1 MRSGAPRQAHGRAG
15 SLVQWFKTKIARALG
30 GAALLLALYAVA
42 GFLVAPK
49 ILRHEL
55 LTQIPKSLSATPIV
69 GEIHINPFLFQVEIK
84 DFALAGAQSEKLLGF
99 EKLFVDFDLSSLWHR
114 AYTFG
119 RIELAAPYLNGVVAP
134 DGTLNLAKLAPKSTP
149 EPAAK
154 PEPMPALRVGSL
166 KVSRASVG
174 YEDHSRPSEFSARLE
189 PIDFELRDFAT
200 GVAGGLF
207 TFTGSSKLGERI
219 EWHGHLSIDP
229 IESDGELSINGLRAH
244 TIWEYLADQLNFV
257 IDSGSIEVAAKYK
270 FALRDAV
277 DLSLNVAN
285 LSLTDLV
292 VKPRDSDADWVDI
305 PALKVAGVAVNLA
318 QRQAQVDSVAL
329 SGVKVLA
336 WREPDG
342 TINLTKL
349 AAPPTGPP
357 ARVVP
362 AAPTLAV
369 DAGPHDATAAGALSS
384 AAGPRWRFDLHRL
397 EVREAHIS
405 AEDRSTQP
413 AAKVALAPLS
423 LAVEGLSLD
432 LTRPVKVSLDT
443 RINESGTLTA
453 NGEVTPNPLSASMRL
468 KLAGID
474 LTAAQPYV
482 AQHTSLTLRGGK
494 LGGEAEVH
502 YGGAKPALQL
512 AGNVFVENLHTVDD
526 ARHDD
531 LVNWGRLD
539 VRGLNYRQA
548 PDRLEI
554 AEVSVRKPYARV
566 IIESDA
572 SLNVTNALAG
582 PGPVSGGAP
591 PTRAPS
597 PRGAAPPSAAP
608 PPEGARSAGR
618 LPPAP
623 APASKPMPMVIKKI
637 LLEEGLAKFT
647 DLSVQPNFAAAIQ
660 SLKGSV
666 LGLSSQ
672 PSSRAT
678 VDLHG
683 TVDAFSPVS
692 ITGQVNVLSPV
703 LYTDLALDFR
713 NMELSIF
720 NPYSGKFAGYNITK
734 GKLTT
739 ELHYKVVGRRL
750 DAQHH
755 IVVDQL
761 EFGGKTES
769 KDAVSLPVKL
779 AVALLKDRNGVIDL
793 NFPVGGT
800 LDDPQFKLAPII
812 WKVIV
817 NILEKAVTAPFALL
831 GSLFGGGPDIQFI
844 DFKPGAGALDPAQ
857 AGKVTAIVKALKERP
872 QLKLE
877 VPIAAVPNLDQ
888 PALADARFSAAVV
901 ELVSRSDGRKK
912 PVAGAAP
919 PGFDDLDPGVKL
931 EVLTKL
937 YSREIG
943 SSPKYP
949 DALTEGKQ
957 KSELMPA
964 KIEFLTA
971 ALREHWTVG
980 PDELKA
986 LGEQRALA
994 LQQALLTDTGVEP
1007 ERVFLVAN
1015 DKASGKDGAVRLELS
1030 LR

>member
-1 MRSGAPRQAHGRAG
+1 
-15 SLVQWFKTKIARALG
+15 VQWFKTKIARALG
-30 GAALLLALYAVA
+30 GAALLVALYAVG
-42 GFLVAPK
+42 GFVVAPK
-49 ILRHEL
+49 VFRHEL
-55 LTQIPKSLSATPIV
+55 LTRIPQTLAATPTV

-84 DFALAGAQSEKLLGF
+84 DFSLTGPQSEKLLGF
-99 EKLFVDFDLSSLWHR
+99 ERLFVDFDLSSLWRR

-119 RIELAAPYLNGVVAP
+119 RIELAAPHLNAVVAP
-134 DGTLNLAKLAPKSTP
+134 DGTLNLAMLAPKSTSAP
-149 EPAAK
+149 TPAAK
-154 PEPMPALRVGSL
+154 REPMPAVRVGSL
-166 KVSRASVG
+166 KVTRGSVD
-174 YEDHSRPSEFSARLE
+174 YDDHSRPSEFSARLA
-189 PIDFELRDFAT
+189 PIDFELRNFTT

-207 TFTGSSKLGERI
+207 TFTGASKLGERI
-219 EWHGHLSIDP
+219 EWHGHLSVDP

-244 TIWEYLADQLNFV
+244 TIWEYLADRLNFT
-257 IDSGSIEVAAKYK
+257 IDSGSIDVAATYK

-285 LSLTDLV
+285 LSLTDLA
-292 VKPRDSDADWVDI
+292 VKPRDSDADWVVI
-305 PALKVAGVAVNLA
+305 PSLKVAGVAVNLA
-318 QRQAQVDSVAL
+318 QREALVDSVAL
-329 SGVKVLA
+329 SGVKLLA

-342 TINLTKL
+342 TINLMQL
-349 AAPPTGPP
+349 AAPPAAPP
-357 ARVVP
+357 AP
-362 AAPTLAV
+362 KAQPSPTLAV
-369 DAGPHDATAAGALSS
+369 DAGRPGAGAGARSS
-384 AAGPRWRFDLHRL
+384 AAGQPWRFDLHRL
-397 EVREAHIS
+397 EVRDAHIF

-423 LAVEGLSLD
+423 LAIEGLSLD

-443 RINESGTLTA
+443 HINESGSLTA
-453 NGEVTPNPLSASMRL
+453 NGEVTPNPLSASMNL

-502 YGGAKPALQL
+502 YGPKPSLQL
-512 AGNVFVENLHTVDD
+512 AGNVFVENLRTVDD

-531 LVNWGRLD
+531 LVNWDRLD

-554 AEVSVRKPYARV
+554 AEISVRKPFARV

-582 PGPVSGGAP
+582 SGQ
-591 PTRAPS
+591 
-597 PRGAAPPSAAP
+597 AAGRAP
-608 PPEGARSAGR
+608 PPPA
-618 LPPAP
+618 PAP

-637 LLEEGLAKFT
+637 LLEDGLAKFT

-683 TVDAFSPVS
+683 GVDAFSPVS
-692 ITGQVNVLSPV
+692 ITGQVNVLSPM
-703 LYTDLALDFR
+703 LYTDLAMDFR
-713 NMELSIF
+713 NMELSLF

-739 ELHYKVVGRRL
+739 ELHYKVVGRSL

-755 IVVDQL
+755 IIVDQL

-793 NFPVGGT
+793 DFPVAGT

-844 DFKPGAGALDPAQ
+844 DFKPGVGALDPAQ

-877 VPIAAVPNLDQ
+877 VPIAAVPNLDE

-901 ELVSRSDGRKK
+901 ELVSQSEARRK
-912 PVAGAAP
+912 PVAAAAAP
-919 PGFDDLDPGVKL
+919 RFDDLDPGVKL
-931 EVLTKL
+931 EVLTTL

-949 DALTEGKQ
+949 DTLSAGKQ
-957 KSELMPA
+957 KSELISA
-964 KIEFLTA
+964 KIEFLTG
-971 ALREHWTVG
+971 ALREHWAAG

-986 LGEQRALA
+986 LGEQRSHT
-994 LQQALLTDTGVEP
+994 LQQALLTDTGIGP

-1015 DKASGKDGAVRLELS
+1015 DKASEKDGAVRLELS

>member
-1 MRSGAPRQAHGRAG
+1 M
-15 SLVQWFKTKIARALG
+15 QWFKTKIARALG
-30 GAALLLALYAVA
+30 GTVLLVALYAIA
-42 GFLVAPK
+42 GFLIGPK

-55 LTQIPKSLSATPIV
+55 LTQIPQTLAATPTV
-69 GEIHINPFLFQVEIK
+69 GEIHINPFLFQVEIR
-84 DFALAGAQSEKLLGF
+84 DFSLAGAQSDKLLGF
-99 EKLFVDFDLSSLWHR
+99 ERLFVDFDLSSLWHR

-119 RIELAAPYLNGVVAP
+119 RIELAAPYLNAVVAS
-134 DGTLNLAKLAPKSTP
+134 DGTLNLAKLASKRAAAPASA
-149 EPAAK
+149 PAAK
-154 PEPMPALRVGSL
+154 REPMPPLRVGSL
-166 KVSRASVG
+166 EVTRAAVS
-174 YEDHSRPSEFSARLE
+174 YDDHSRPSEFSARLA
-189 PIDFELRDFAT
+189 PIDFELKDFTT
-200 GVAGGLF
+200 GIAGGLF

-229 IESDGELSINGLRAH
+229 IESDGELSVNGLRAH
-244 TIWEYLADQLNFV
+244 TIWEYLADRLNFA
-257 IDSGSIEVAAKYK
+257 IDSGSIDVAATYK

-277 DLSLNVAN
+277 ELSLNIAN
-285 LSLTDLV
+285 LSLTDLA
-292 VKPRDSDADWVDI
+292 VKPLDSDSDWIDV
-305 PALKVAGVAVNLA
+305 PALKVTGVAVDLA
-318 QRQAQVDSVAL
+318 QRQAQIESVAL
-329 SGVKVLA
+329 SGVKVIA

-342 TINLTKL
+342 AINLMRL
-349 AAPPTGPP
+349 AAAPAGPAAAKAQP
-357 ARVVP
+357 
-362 AAPTLAV
+362 APTLAV
-369 DAGPHDATAAGALSS
+369 DAGARDAAGTGAVSS
-384 AAGPRWRFDLHRL
+384 AGAAPWRFDLHRL

-405 AEDRSTQP
+405 AEDRGTQP

-423 LAVEGLSLD
+423 FAVEGLSLD
-432 LTRPVKVSLDT
+432 LAKPVKVSLDT
-443 RINESGTLTA
+443 RINGSGSLTA
-453 NGEVTPNPLSASMRL
+453 NGEVTPDPLSASMSV

-482 AQHTSLTLRGGK
+482 AQHTSLTVSGGK

-502 YGGAKPALQL
+502 YGPKAALQL
-512 AGNVFVENLHTVDD
+512 AGNLFVENLHTVDD

-554 AEVSVRKPYARV
+554 AEVSVRKPFARV

-572 SLNVTNALAG
+572 SLNVTNALAD
-582 PGPVSGGAP
+582 PGQVTSGAP
-591 PTRAPS
+591 PNVALPPNAALPPKAARTS
-597 PRGAAPPSAAP
+597 GGPRP
-608 PPEGARSAGR
+608 AGR
-618 LPPAP
+618 SPVAS

-637 LLEEGLAKFT
+637 LLEDGLAKFT
-647 DLSVQPNFAAAIQ
+647 DLSVKPSFAAAIQ
-660 SLKGSV
+660 GLKGSV

-683 TVDAFSPVS
+683 SVDAFSPVS

-703 LYTDLALDFR
+703 LYTDLAMDFR

-739 ELHYKVVGRRL
+739 ELHYKVVGRSL

-755 IVVDQL
+755 IIVDQL

-793 NFPVGGT
+793 DFPVAGT

-831 GSLFGGGPDIQFI
+831 GSLFGGGPDLQFI
-844 DFKPGAGALDPAQ
+844 DFKPGVGTLDPTQ
-857 AGKVTAIVKALKERP
+857 AGKVAAIVKALKERP

-888 PALADARFSAAVV
+888 PALADARFSAAAN
-901 ELVSRSDGRKK
+901 ELASQSEAHKK
-912 PVAGAAP
+912 LASGATAAH
-919 PGFDDLDPGVKL
+919 FDDLDPAVRL
-931 EVLTKL
+931 DVLTKL

-943 SSPKYP
+943 GSPKYP
-949 DALTEGKQ
+949 DTLSAGKQ
-957 KSELMPA
+957 KSELMSA
-964 KIEFLTA
+964 KIEFLTG
-971 ALREHWTVG
+971 ALRAHWTVG

-986 LGEQRALA
+986 LGEQRSLA
-994 LQQALLTDTGVEP
+994 LQQSLLTGTGIEP

-1015 DKASGKDGAVRLELS
+1015 DKASEKDGAVRLELS